1 MFSFT
6 RNFSFS
12 FHRMF
17 VCVTLVDFLAF
28 MDIPLPFYPVS
39 SSAFDCVCVCVCICA
54 ADTKKTDSRKMFA
67 RTFRFKNMKKMN

>member
-54 ADTKKTDSRKMFA
+54 ADTKK
-67 RTFRFKNMKKMN
+67 NGL